1 MVSVTLA
8 ESLSIVVY
16 CGVMVLPF
24 SSRISSVVGVVVVS
38 ASASSLTTGATTWL
52 I

>member
-1 MVSVTLA
+1 MA

-16 CGVMVLPF
+16 CGAMVLPF
-24 SSRISSVVGVVVVS
+24 SSRSSSVEGVVVVS
-38 ASASSLTTGATTWL
+38 ASASSLSTGATTWL

>member
-1 MVSVTLA
+1 MA

-24 SSRISSVVGVVVVS
+24 SSRSSSVEGVVVVS
-38 ASASSLTTGATTWL
+38 AKWGVEEERWMPVFMYASLS
-52 I
+52 